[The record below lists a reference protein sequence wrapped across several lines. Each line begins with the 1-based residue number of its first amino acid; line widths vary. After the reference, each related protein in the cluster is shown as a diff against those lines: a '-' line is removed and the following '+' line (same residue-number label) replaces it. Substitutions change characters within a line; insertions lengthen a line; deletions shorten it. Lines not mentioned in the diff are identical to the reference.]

1 MTGPDG
7 AADDSAGREQGGSGT
22 PAPAPATAS
31 TAADREIVGQVVGGS
46 FGDIIVRQKAGK
58 GLEIGSIL
66 VSRQGDT
73 SLILQVFA
81 LEYGSQIGQSM
92 QEMMSGQG
100 LEDGVVEARPY
111 EPELVNYVLARIK
124 PLARVRR
131 GGGSSSSGRGGSDA
145 EVTIPKAMPPFFGT
159 LSDVTSGDLDFVG
172 RGDRHGGSIMVGYM
186 RSGTRVLEDV
196 EVRLPAEDVF
206 SHHVLI
212 PATTGRG
219 KSNLV
224 KTMMWHALD
233 SDGVGALVL
242 DAHDEYYGR
251 HGYGLKDH
259 PRAAVRLAYYTPASP
274 PAGAHR
280 LTINLSLVEPSH
292 FEGIVEF
299 SDAQLQAL
307 RTYRQAFGRQWIS
320 RIMTVRADDLSM
332 DVGDV
337 KKATLTVVR
346 RKMRLLL
353 GLSTDSDGNLISRHS
368 VFDAT
373 THGTGTVE
381 TIVGQIR
388 EGRVVVLDT
397 SRLGTEA
404 ELLVGNIIATSLF
417 EGYRDAKATGDLDSL
432 PVAAVV
438 IEEAPRVIGS
448 DVLKSDNE
456 SIYATIAKEGR
467 KFKVGLVA
475 ITQLSSVIPK
485 TILANMNTK
494 IILGNEMK
502 QEREALIASASQDL
516 SEDDRN
522 IAGLDKGEAI
532 VSSIFVPFAT
542 PVKIP
547 LFDDLVRSKLRRQGR
562 DGPPGA
568 GAGAG
573 GGPPRGRM
581 VLH

>member
-1 MTGPDG
+1 MMVTGGATAEGRDG
-7 AADDSAGREQGGSGT
+7 AGGDA
-22 PAPAPATAS
+22 APAS
-31 TAADREIVGQVVGGS
+31 DQRDVVGQVVGGDFS
-46 FGDIIVRQKAGK
+46 NIVVRQKDGK
-58 GLEIGSIL
+58 SLEIGSIL

-73 SLILQVFA
+73 SIILQVFS
-81 LEYGSQIGQSM
+81 LEYGSQIDRSM

-100 LEDGVVEARPY
+100 LEGGVVEARPY

-124 PLARVRR
+124 PLARVVRR
-131 GGGSSSSGRGGSDA
+131 EGGGGAGGGTGA
-145 EVTIPKAMPPFFGT
+145 VVTNPKAMPPFFDT
-159 LSDVTSGDLDFVG
+159 LADVTGADLDFVN
-172 RGDRHGGSIMVGYM
+172 RAGGGASIMVGHM
-186 RSGTRVLEDV
+186 RSGTRILEDV

-259 PRAAVRLAYYTPASP
+259 PRAGAGLAYYTPSSP

-280 LTINLSLVEPSH
+280 LTINLSLVEPQH

-307 RTYRQAFGRQWIS
+307 RTCRQAFGKKWIAK
-320 RIMTVRADDLSM
+320 IMTEPADSLSM
-332 DVGDV
+332 DIGEV
-337 KKATLTVVR
+337 KKATLSVVR
-346 RKMRLLL
+346 RKLRLLL
-353 GLSTDSDGNLISRHS
+353 GLSLDSDGNLISRHS

-373 THGTGTVE
+373 THGEGTVT
-381 TIVGQIR
+381 TIAGQIK

-397 SRLGTEA
+397 SRLGTDA
-404 ELLVGNIIATSLF
+404 ELLVGNIIATRLF
-417 EGYRDAKATGDLDSL
+417 EEYRDAKATGTLDSL

-448 DVLKSDNE
+448 DVLTSDNE

-467 KFKVGLVA
+467 KFRVGLVA

-516 SEDDRN
+516 SADDRN
-522 IAGLDKGEAI
+522 IASLDKGEAI
-532 VSSIFVPFAT
+532 VSSIFVPFAM
-542 PVKIP
+542 PIKIP
-547 LFDDLVRSKLRRQGR
+547 LFDDLVRGKLR
-562 DGPPGA
+562 
-568 GAGAG
+568 AG
-573 GGPPRGRM
+573 GPASGRPGGGGGGPRGRM

>member
-1 MTGPDG
+1 MM
-7 AADDSAGREQGGSGT
+7 AAESAEGQGGADGGNRAAT
-22 PAPAPATAS
+22 P
-31 TAADREIVGQVVGGS
+31 REIVGQVVGGN
-46 FGDIIVRQKAGK
+46 FGDIIVRQKDGK
-58 GLEIGSIL
+58 SLEIGSIL
-66 VSRQGDT
+66 VSKQGDT
-73 SLILQVFA
+73 SLILQVFS
-81 LEYGSQIGQSM
+81 LEYGSQIDRSM

-100 LEDGVVEARPY
+100 LEGGVVEARPY

-124 PLARVRR
+124 PLARVVRR
-131 GGGSSSSGRGGSDA
+131 DGGAAAGA
-145 EVTIPKAMPPFFGT
+145 EVTNPKAMPPFFDT
-159 LSDVTSGDLDFVG
+159 LADVTGADLDFVNRTG
-172 RGDRHGGSIMVGYM
+172 SGGSIMVGHM
-186 RSGTRVLEDV
+186 RSGTRILEDV

-259 PRAAVRLAYYTPASP
+259 PRAAAGLAYYTPSKP

-280 LTINLSLVEPSH
+280 LTINLSLVEPQH

-307 RTYRQAFGRQWIS
+307 RTCRQAFGKKWIA
-320 RIMTVRADDLSM
+320 RIMTEPADSLSM
-332 DVGDV
+332 DVGEV
-337 KKATLTVVR
+337 KKATLSVVR
-346 RKMRLLL
+346 RKLRLLL
-353 GLSTDSDGNLISRHS
+353 GLSLDSDGNLISRHS

-373 THGTGTVE
+373 SHGEGTVT
-381 TIVGQIR
+381 TIAGQIK

-397 SRLGTEA
+397 SRLGTDA
-404 ELLVGNIIATSLF
+404 ELLVGNIIATKLF
-417 EGYRDAKATGDLDSL
+417 EEYRDAKATGTLDSL

-448 DVLKSDNE
+448 DVLTSDNE

-467 KFKVGLVA
+467 KFRVGLVA

-516 SEDDRN
+516 SADDRN
-522 IAGLDKGEAI
+522 IASLDKGEAI
-532 VSSIFVPFAT
+532 VSSIFVPFAM
-542 PVKIP
+542 PIKIP
-547 LFDDLVRSKLRRQGR
+547 LFDDLVRGR
-562 DGPPGA
+562 AGRPGPPARPAAGPPG
-568 GAGAG
+568 
-573 GGPPRGRM
+573 RM
-581 VLH
+581 RLP

>member
-1 MTGPDG
+1 MMAGTEGTGTG
-7 AADDSAGREQGGSGT
+7 AAAPAAT
-22 PAPAPATAS
+22 PAPAAG
-31 TAADREIVGQVVGGS
+31 ADAVVGQVVGGS
-46 FGDIIVRQKAGK
+46 FADIVVRQKAGRM
-58 GLEIGSIL
+58 LEIGSIL
-66 VSRQGDT
+66 VSKQGDT
-73 SLILQVFA
+73 SLILQVFE
-81 LEYGSQIGQSM
+81 LVYGSQIGQSM

-100 LEDGVVEARPY
+100 LENGVVEMRPY

-131 GGGSSSSGRGGSDA
+131 GGKGPGGA
-145 EVTIPKAMPPFFGT
+145 EVTNPKAMPPFFGA
-159 LSDVTSGDLDFVG
+159 LSDVTSADLDFVG
-172 RGDRHGGSIMVGYM
+172 RGDSRGASIMVGHM

-251 HGYGLKDH
+251 HGRGLGDH
-259 PRAAVRLAYYTPASP
+259 PRAASRLAYYTPSSP

-280 LTINLSLVEPSH
+280 LTINLSLVEPAH

-307 RTYRQAFGRQWIS
+307 RTYRQAFGKQWIAK
-320 RIMTVRADDLSM
+320 ILTEAADSLSM
-332 DVGDV
+332 DVGEV
-337 KKATLTVVR
+337 KKATLSVIR
-346 RKMRLLL
+346 RKLRLLL
-353 GLSTDSDGNLISRHS
+353 GLSLDSDGNLISRHS

-373 THGTGTVE
+373 THGTGTVA
-381 TIVGQIR
+381 TIVGQIK

-397 SRLGTEA
+397 SRLGTDA
-404 ELLVGNIIATSLF
+404 ELLVGNVIATSLF
-417 EGYRDAKATGDLDSL
+417 EEYRNAKAEGTLDSL

-438 IEEAPRVIGS
+438 IEEAPRVIGT

-467 KFKVGLVA
+467 KFRVGLVA

-494 IILGNEMK
+494 IILGNEMR
-502 QEREALIASASQDL
+502 QEREAIIASASQDL
-516 SEDDRN
+516 SDDDRN

-547 LFDDLVRSKLRRQGR
+547 LFEDLVARKRLSARLG
-562 DGPPGA
+562 GA
-568 GAGAG
+568 GGAG
-573 GGPPRGRM
+573 GGGGGGGPRGRM
-581 VLH
+581 VLP

>member
-1 MTGPDG
+1 MMAGTDDNGTGATTPTT
-7 AADDSAGREQGGSGT
+7 T
-22 PAPAPATAS
+22 PASVPATG
-31 TAADREIVGQVVGGS
+31 ADAIVGQVVGGS
-46 FGDIIVRQKAGK
+46 FADIVVRQKAGRV
-58 GLEIGSIL
+58 LEIGSIL
-66 VSRQGDT
+66 VSKQGDT
-73 SLILQVFA
+73 SLILQVFE
-81 LEYGSQIGQSM
+81 LVYGSQIGQSM

-100 LEDGVVEARPY
+100 LENGVVEMRPY
-111 EPELVNYVLARIK
+111 EPEIVNYVLARIK

-131 GGGSSSSGRGGSDA
+131 GGKGPGGA
-145 EVTIPKAMPPFFGT
+145 EVTNPKAMPPFFGA
-159 LSDVTSGDLDFVG
+159 LSDVTSADLDFVG
-172 RGDRHGGSIMVGYM
+172 RGDSRGASIMVGHM

-251 HGYGLKDH
+251 HGRGLGDH
-259 PRAAVRLAYYTPASP
+259 PRAASRLAYYTPSSP

-280 LTINLSLVEPSH
+280 LTINLSLVEPAH

-307 RTYRQAFGRQWIS
+307 RTYRQAFGKQWIA
-320 RIMTVRADDLSM
+320 RILTEAADSLSM

-337 KKATLTVVR
+337 KKATLSVIR
-346 RKMRLLL
+346 RKLRLLL
-353 GLSTDSDGNLISRHS
+353 GLSLDSDGNLISRHS

-373 THGTGTVE
+373 THGTGTVA
-381 TIVGQIR
+381 TIVGQIK

-397 SRLGTEA
+397 SRLGTDA
-404 ELLVGNIIATSLF
+404 ELLVGNVIATSLF
-417 EGYRDAKATGDLDSL
+417 EEYRNAKAEGTLDSL

-438 IEEAPRVIGS
+438 IEEAPRVIGT

-467 KFKVGLVA
+467 KFRVGLVA

-502 QEREALIASASQDL
+502 QEREAIIASASQDL
-516 SEDDRN
+516 SADDRN
-522 IAGLDKGEAI
+522 IASLDKGEAI
-532 VSSIFVPFAT
+532 VSSIFVPFAM

-547 LFDDLVRSKLRRQGR
+547 LFDDLVRGKGR
-562 DGPPGA
+562 LGPPAAGAGGGA
-568 GAGAG
+568 GA

>member
-1 MTGPDG
+1 MMAGTDSNGTG
-7 AADDSAGREQGGSGT
+7 AAT
-22 PAPAPATAS
+22 PATTPAPATAAG
-31 TAADREIVGQVVGGS
+31 TDAVVGQVVGGS
-46 FGDIIVRQKAGK
+46 FADIVVRQKAGRM
-58 GLEIGSIL
+58 LEIGSIL
-66 VSRQGDT
+66 VSKQGDT
-73 SLILQVFA
+73 SLILQVFE
-81 LEYGSQIGQSM
+81 LVYGSQIGQNM

-100 LEDGVVEARPY
+100 LENGVVEMQPY
-111 EPELVNYVLARIK
+111 EPELINYVLARIK

-131 GGGSSSSGRGGSDA
+131 GGKGQGGA
-145 EVTIPKAMPPFFGT
+145 EVTNPKAMPPFFGA
-159 LSDVTSGDLDFVG
+159 LSDVSSADLDFVG
-172 RGDRHGGSIMVGYM
+172 RGDSRGASIMVGHM

-251 HGYGLKDH
+251 HGRGLGDH
-259 PRAAVRLAYYTPASP
+259 PRAASRLAYYTPSSP

-280 LTINLSLVEPSH
+280 LTINLSLVEPAH

-307 RTYRQAFGRQWIS
+307 RTYRQAFGRQWIAK
-320 RIMTVRADDLSM
+320 ILTEAADSLSM
-332 DVGDV
+332 DVGEV
-337 KKATLTVVR
+337 KKATLSVIR
-346 RKMRLLL
+346 RKLRLLL
-353 GLSTDSDGNLISRHS
+353 GLSLDSDRNLISRHS

-373 THGTGTVE
+373 THGTGTVA
-381 TIVGQIR
+381 TIVAQIK

-397 SRLGTEA
+397 SRLGTDA
-404 ELLVGNIIATSLF
+404 ELLVGNVIATSLF
-417 EGYRDAKATGDLDSL
+417 EEYRNAKAEGTLDSL

-438 IEEAPRVIGS
+438 IEEAPRVIGT

-467 KFKVGLVA
+467 KFRVGLVA

-494 IILGNEMK
+494 IILGNEMR
-502 QEREALIASASQDL
+502 QEREAIIASASQDL
-516 SEDDRN
+516 SADDRN
-522 IAGLDKGEAI
+522 IASLDKGEAI
-532 VSSIFVPFAT
+532 VSSIFVPFAM

-547 LFDDLVRSKLRRQGR
+547 LFDDLVRGKGRR
-562 DGPPGA
+562 GPPAAGAGGGA
-568 GAGAG
+568 GA